1 MIKSMSKTILLLFL
15 SSLLWISTTHGQ
27 DEDAQLNERVYS
39 RDYHSSKDSFKQ
51 NNRTGKITV
60 IEDERIT
67 ELDNLKRDYPSLQDG
82 YRVQIFFGKRK
93 EALNQKAKFTESY
106 PELPAYISYLA
117 PNFRLRVG
125 DFRTRTEG
133 EKLKHEIDSDYPGC
147 YLVKDKIEL
156 PSLEK
161 DEPLQEENS
170 KMD

>member
-1 MIKSMSKTILLLFL
+1 MSKSILFLLLSFL
-15 SSLLWISTTHGQ
+15 VCISMAQGQ
-27 DEDAQLNERVYS
+27 DEDAQLKERVYS
-39 RDYHSSKDSFKQ
+39 RDYRTGKDSLAQQ
-51 NNRTGKITV
+51 NPKGKITV

-67 ELDNLKRDYPSLQDG
+67 ALDNLKREYPGLQDG

-93 EALNQKAKFTESY
+93 EALDQKAKFAESY

-133 EKLKHEIDSDYPGC
+133 EKLKQEIDSDYPGC

-161 DEPLQEENS
+161 DEQKESKEEEDS
-170 KMD
+170 KTD

>member
-1 MIKSMSKTILLLFL
+1 MSKSIFLLIL
-15 SSLLWISTTHGQ
+15 SSLACISTSQGQ
-27 DEDAQLNERVYS
+27 DEDAQLKERVYS
-39 RDYHSSKDSFKQ
+39 RDYRTSKDSSAQ
-51 NNRTGKITV
+51 NNLPGTITV

-67 ELDNLKRDYPSLQDG
+67 ELDNLKKEYPGLQDG

-93 EALNQKAKFTESY
+93 EALDQKAKFAQSH

-125 DFRTRTEG
+125 DFRSRTEG
-133 EKLKHEIDSDYPGC
+133 EKFKQEIDSEYQGC

-161 DEPLQEENS
+161 DES
-170 KMD
+170 KEAEDSKKD

>member
-1 MIKSMSKTILLLFL
+1 MSKSFFLLFL
-15 SSLLWISTTHGQ
+15 SLLLLISTTHGQ
-27 DEDAQLNERVYS
+27 DEDTQLKERVYS
-39 RDYHSSKDSFKQ
+39 RDYRTSEDSLNQ
-51 NNRTGKITV
+51 NRPTGKITV

-67 ELDNLKRDYPSLQDG
+67 ELDNLKRDYPGLQDG

-93 EALNQKAKFTESY
+93 EALDRKAEFAEAH

-133 EKLKHEIDSDYPGC
+133 EKLKHEIDSDNPGC

-161 DEPLQEENS
+161 DEPLQEEDS